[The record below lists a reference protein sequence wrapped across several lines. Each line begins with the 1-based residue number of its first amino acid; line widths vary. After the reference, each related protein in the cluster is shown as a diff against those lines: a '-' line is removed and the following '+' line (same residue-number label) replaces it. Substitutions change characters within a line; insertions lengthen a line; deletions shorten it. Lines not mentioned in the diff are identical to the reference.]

1 MSLCSICLP
10 DENRDV
16 TALHLQFCLFTYILL
31 GLDFYIIA
39 DIIATMLHPEWNE
52 LISLATIGLL
62 RTTIGYFLGK
72 ELLEK

>member
-1 MSLCSICLP
+1 LP
-10 DENRDV
+10 VPIKDRDV
-16 TALHLQFCLFTYILL
+16 ALLHLQFCLFTYILL